1 MLATSERERE
11 MTQISSCAAILKA
24 VRANVPVIEV
34 LMGSVVVGLNIGG
47 HVVRHWQGWYD
58 EAKIDAA
65 VEKGH

>member
-1 MLATSERERE
+1 